1 MSTILGAIGLLALVI
16 TSALLVH
23 IGLLTETRADG
34 GRYIATV
41 VVGVP
46 YLAAVLLACIVALAR
61 GGFVPVWPGG
71 ASLLRG
77 LLILVAASCAAAVVV
92 VAVGMLPARGEAAS
106 AILAR
111 RLIWGATMGLLI
123 VLAAVATFP
132 ALAGAWHGA
141 LLRGALALLALVTV
155 VGALVLLQQGRDAKA
170 AREAARDRPIPGLTA
185 PREDPS
191 SGRP

>member
-123 VLAAVATFP
+123 VLAAVA
-132 ALAGAWHGA
+132 AC
-141 LLRGALALLALVTV
+141 LV
-155 VGALVLLQQGRDAKA
+155 
-170 AREAARDRPIPGLTA
+170 PGWRAT
-185 PREDPS
+185 RVDP
-191 SGRP
+191 GITMRAE